1 MAKRKL
7 GRNTSHRM
15 LMLRNLATDV
25 IVYDQITT
33 TETRAKEVS
42 SIVEQLITLAKRND
56 LHSRRQAA
64 KLVMNVKVGGTDQ
77 SALSKLFDEVGPKYA
92 DRDGGYTR
100 IIKTSSRRGDNAP
113 KAIIELVK

>member
-1 MAKRKL
+1 MHHRKL
-7 GRNTSHRM
+7 GRKTDHRN

-25 IVYDQITT
+25 IVYGHITT

-42 SIVEQLITLAKRND
+42 KMVEKLITMAKKGD
-56 LHSRRQAA
+56 LHSRREAA
-64 KLVMNVKVGGTDQ
+64 KLVMNVKVSDEQT
-77 SALSKLFDEVGPKYA
+77 ALQKLFDEVGPAYA
-92 DRDGGYTR
+92 DRNGGYTR